1 MRKPAVRNW
10 IDVNGSQVHELL
22 PRLLLPVLPQLQSQL
37 HGEEAKGRT
46 RALKLLGSLF
56 TKPESGLAEQYP
68 DLFKGVLT
76 RLKDSQ
82 VGDRGL
88 LHAHRL
94 TLSYHGTAWQTP
106 AWLWDHESE
115 LHDSSIPTLAGLLR
129 CTGIYVQRH
138 ACA

>member
-1 MRKPAVRNW
+1 M
-10 IDVNGSQVHELL
+10 DSQVHELL

-82 VGDRGL
+82 VRV
-88 LHAHRL
+88 
-94 TLSYHGTAWQTP
+94 HGMLQ
-106 AWLWDHESE
+106 EQQ
-115 LHDSSIPTLAGLLR
+115 LA
-129 CTGIYVQRH
+129 VS
-138 ACA
+138 